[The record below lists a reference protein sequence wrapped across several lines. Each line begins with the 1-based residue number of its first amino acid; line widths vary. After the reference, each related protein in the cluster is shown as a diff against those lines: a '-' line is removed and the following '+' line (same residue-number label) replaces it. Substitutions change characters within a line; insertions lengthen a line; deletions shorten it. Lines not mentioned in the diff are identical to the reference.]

1 MTSPA
6 GRRWAAFLVVAAGV
20 ACKRTPSEA
29 TPAPVPSAAA
39 VSASVA
45 ASTSMSASAS
55 ASAVAV
61 PVTPLLFRATGKK
74 AAVHLFG
81 SVHVANA
88 TFYPLPA
95 KVESAFAAAKA
106 LAVEVHLDLPT
117 KLKGAE
123 LVAKAR
129 YVPPDS
135 LKKHVSEK
143 TWTLLEAHP
152 RRPMPV
158 ALLAPQKPWVVA
170 VTFLA
175 KELERNGLDPAQG
188 IDRHFVDAAEA
199 ASKPIRSLETLE
211 DQLGIFE
218 KMPDATQ
225 ELFLREALEE
235 TDLVGKQIGELT
247 DAWKR
252 GDELALGKLLATAY
266 EKPEFKALQKQL
278 IFDRN
283 AHMAKAV
290 EGMLAGAE
298 DVFVVVGVAHLVG
311 DGGVVDLLR
320 KAKHPVVRL

>member
-1 MTSPA
+1 MNA
-6 GRRWAAFLVVAAGV
+6 RGWAAGLAGALAVVV
-20 ACKRTPSEA
+20 SLSACKRAPTAAPS
-29 TPAPVPSAAA
+29 PSPSVVPSA
-39 VSASVA
+39 SASTMA
-45 ASTSMSASAS
+45 SASAS
-55 ASAVAV
+55 ASAAST
-61 PVTPLLFRATGKK
+61 PVTPLLYRALGKTAK
-74 AAVHLFG
+74 VHLFG

-88 TFYPLPA
+88 TFYPLPG

-117 KLKGAE
+117 KFKAAE

-135 LKKHVSEK
+135 LRKHVSDK
-143 TWTLLEAHP
+143 TWTLLETHP
-152 RRPMPV
+152 RRPLPV
-158 ALLAPQKPWVVA
+158 AMLAPQKPWVVA

-188 IDRHFVDAAEA
+188 IDRHFVEAAEA
-199 ASKPIRSLETLE
+199 AQKPIKSLETLE
-211 DQLGIFE
+211 DQLGIFD

-252 GDELALGKLLATAY
+252 GDEAALGKLLATAY

-290 EGMLAGAE
+290 EAMLGGPD

-311 DGGVVDLLR
+311 EGGVVDLLR
-320 KAKHPVVRL
+320 KAKFVVDRL